1 MPLTAELLIMTEHK
15 GNADSRPSSA
25 RRKILR
31 EGDAA
36 PGSLPEVSSFF
47 PIERY
52 YDAAEK
58 VSHKR
63 GAQLELKLLLDPFRR
78 L

>member
-1 MPLTAELLIMTEHK
+1 MTAQNGSE
-15 GNADSRPSSA
+15 SRPSSA

-58 VSHKR
+58 V
-63 GAQLELKLLLDPFRR
+63 GC
-78 L
+78 